1 MLNNLRAKRSVKR
14 CLGTPDLMGPL
25 GRRCLQNLRSLSVSA
40 VRALLQRLET
50 ATEAEAQRIREILI
64 YLLDDDSLPEFY
76 PGLQSVAH
84 PRVANTVV
92 RVLSASR
99 NYDPNELVK
108 LFDKDEIA
116 KPQLLKILAAR
127 KTALNAS
134 ELLRKAYSLAPS
146 ERVALFR
153 IIEPI
158 ADESLIPDLINRVT
172 AQDANTRLGT
182 VRLLAKFK
190 SIAARH
196 ALLGRLADPSKEVRY
211 VALSTLSKANV
222 NLNPSILCKLLKDKD
237 FKVQNAAIDALVRRN
252 NPETIKYLVPL
263 LKEESEYIRRA
274 AVEVLNGMEYPDSIQ
289 DLLNA
294 LKDED
299 WWVRARAADALA
311 KIGGRRV
318 IEAVV
323 KLIKNEDEYIR
334 RAAIEILNSTK
345 DEATIDHLINALS
358 DSDWWVRERAIDA
371 LASIGNK
378 AAIPSLLKLMR
389 EDEQA
394 GPIAI
399 KAMRALGSE
408 SHIKEILPMLGSKD
422 ENVLIE
428 TMHTLAELV
437 SPKQA
442 EEVFKA
448 IKRRAIAASVD
459 VREAAKTALRRIN
472 ARLAKKRAVEEHR
485 AGKSP
490 TELIQQRA
498 QDHTKINIR
507 TLRTGD
513 MLGDRYEYV
522 RRVGKGAFSTVLLVK
537 DVMLKE
543 RIILKILHDKM
554 TNDESMI
561 KRFIREIRYSRR
573 IQHRNVIRIFD
584 FIGVGNIYAI
594 SMEYFP
600 SVTLSSMLAPKKPL
614 PFKKAIAI
622 AASVASGI
630 SAAHKLRI
638 IHRDLKPGN
647 VLINKEGLVKVVD
660 FGIARTQSAAETQ
673 LTKTGILIGT
683 PRYMAPEQVSGRKQ
697 LDGRSDI
704 YSLGV
709 IFYEML
715 TGETAFK
722 GDDNVQVL
730 YRHVHGDI
738 KPIREA
744 NPEIPESLAG
754 IVTKMMTINP
764 KKRYQTMQELERELR
779 MYRLPEGSD
788 QSAQ

>member
-1 MLNNLRAKRSVKR
+1 MS
-14 CLGTPDLMGPL
+14 G
-25 GRRCLQNLRSLSVSA
+25 SA

-50 ATEAEAQRIREILI
+50 ASEAEAQRIREVLI
-64 YLLDDDSLPEFY
+64 YLLDDDSLPEYFA
-76 PGLQSVAH
+76 GLNSTAH
-84 PRVANTVV
+84 PRVGSTVV

-116 KPQLLKILAAR
+116 KPQLLKILDAR

-158 ADESLIPDLINRVT
+158 ADESLIPELINRVT

-182 VRLLAKFK
+182 VRMLAKFK
-190 SIAARH
+190 SIAART

-211 VALSTLSKANV
+211 VALTTLSKANV
-222 NLNPSILCKLLKDKD
+222 KLNPSILCKLLKDKD
-237 FKVQNAAIDALVRRN
+237 LKVQNAAVDALVRRN

-323 KLIKNEDEYIR
+323 KLIKAEDEYIR
-334 RAAIEILNSTK
+334 RAAVEILNSTK
-345 DEATIDHLINALS
+345 DEATIEHLINALS

-399 KAMRALGSE
+399 KAMRTLGSE
-408 SHIKEILPMLGSKD
+408 THVKDILPMLGSND

-428 TMHTLAELV
+428 TMHTLAELT

-448 IKRRAIAASVD
+448 IKRRAISAGTD

-472 ARLAKKRAVEEHR
+472 ARLAKKRSIEEHGG
-485 AGKSP
+485 AKSP

-498 QDHTKINIR
+498 RDHTKINIR
-507 TLRTGD
+507 TLRSGD

-614 PFKKAIAI
+614 AFDKAIGI

-630 SAAHKLRI
+630 SSAHKLRI

-683 PRYMAPEQVSGRKQ
+683 PRYMAPEQVTGRKQ

-744 NPEIPESLAG
+744 NPEVPESLAA
-754 IVTKMMTINP
+754 IVTKMMSVNP
-764 KKRYQTMQELERELR
+764 KKRYQTMQEVERELR
-779 MYRLPEGSD
+779 MYKLPETGS
-788 QSAQ
+788 

>member
-1 MLNNLRAKRSVKR
+1 MS
-14 CLGTPDLMGPL
+14 G
-25 GRRCLQNLRSLSVSA
+25 SA

-50 ATEAEAQRIREILI
+50 ASEAEAQRIREVLI
-64 YLLDDDSLPEFY
+64 YLLDDDSLPEYFA
-76 PGLQSVAH
+76 GLNSTAH
-84 PRVANTVV
+84 PRVASTVV

-116 KPQLLKILAAR
+116 KPQLLKILDSR

-158 ADESLIPDLINRVT
+158 ADESLTPELINRVT

-182 VRLLAKFK
+182 VRMLAKFK
-190 SIAARH
+190 SIAART

-211 VALSTLSKANV
+211 VALTTLSKANV
-222 NLNPSILCKLLKDKD
+222 KLNPSILCKLLKDKD
-237 FKVQNAAIDALVRRN
+237 LKVQNAAVDALVRRN

-323 KLIKNEDEYIR
+323 KLIKAEDEYIR
-334 RAAIEILNSTK
+334 RAAVEILNSTK

-399 KAMRALGSE
+399 KAMRTLGSE
-408 SHIKEILPMLGSKD
+408 THVKDILPMLGSND

-428 TMHTLAELV
+428 TMHTLAELT

-448 IKRRAIAASVD
+448 IKRRAISSSTD

-472 ARLAKKRAVEEHR
+472 ARLAKKRSIEEHGG
-485 AGKSP
+485 AKSP

-498 QDHTKINIR
+498 RDHTKINIR
-507 TLRTGD
+507 TLRSGD

-614 PFKKAIAI
+614 SFDKAIAI

-630 SAAHKLRI
+630 SSAHKLRI

-683 PRYMAPEQVSGRKQ
+683 PRYMAPEQVTGRKQ

-744 NPEIPESLAG
+744 NPEVPESLAA
-754 IVTKMMTINP
+754 IVTKMMSVNP
-764 KKRYQTMQELERELR
+764 KKRHQTMQEVERELR
-779 MYRLPEGSD
+779 MYKLPETGN
-788 QSAQ
+788 